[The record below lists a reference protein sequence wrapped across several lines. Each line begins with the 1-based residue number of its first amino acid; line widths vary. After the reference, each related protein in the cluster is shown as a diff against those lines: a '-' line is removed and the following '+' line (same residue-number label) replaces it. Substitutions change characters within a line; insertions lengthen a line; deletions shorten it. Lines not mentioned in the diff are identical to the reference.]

1 MGNCLV
7 TKLKGIVSDQTRLKL
22 GEFVVD
28 FIDKSTITFNET
40 HDGRVLNGYFTNANG
55 DNLGTTKTNSD
66 SFTCSAGSK
75 LILTNKYGVSNIKG
89 NNDGKF
95 TINVDYFKYNT
106 LPGGFYNCNKSL
118 VGDIANL
125 RNKHL
130 NSIQADGCKNLYGDF
145 SDLNVSS
152 NIAFISLLACP
163 ITMDVSVLSKFKGL
177 QGVLSL
183 PSKASGVLSITDINN
198 DLDINA
204 GYGEGLITGDL
215 SKLNGRVVKLN
226 TQNRP
231 NKFTWKSERPS
242 SSYITI
248 FNGYVDFGDDIDA
261 MLINQAKCTK
271 KLNDAFIL
279 KGNRTSASD
288 AAVATLQSKGFTI
301 WINDAKPNVG

>member
-7 TKLKGIVSDQTRLKL
+7 TKLKGVSSNQTLLKL

-28 FIDKSTITFNET
+28 FIDKSTITFTEA
-40 HDGRVLNGYFTNANG
+40 HDGRVLNGYFTNASG
-55 DNLGTTKTNSD
+55 DNLGTTKTNSE

-75 LILTNKYGVSNIKG
+75 LLLTNKYGVNNISG

-95 TINVDYFKYNT
+95 TINVDCFMYNT
-106 LPGGFYNCNKSL
+106 LSGGFFKCNKSL

-125 RNKHL
+125 RNKPL
-130 NSIQADGCKNLYGDF
+130 TSIQADGCKNLYGNF
-145 SDLNVSS
+145 SDLNISS
-152 NIAFISLLACP
+152 NIAFLSLLGCP
-163 ITMDVSVLSKFKGL
+163 ITMDVSVLSKFKNL

-183 PSKASGVLSITDINN
+183 PSNASGVLSITDINK

-204 GYGEGLITGDL
+204 GYGDGLITGDL
-215 SKLNGRVVKLN
+215 SKLNGRVTKLN

-248 FNGYVDFGDDIDA
+248 FDGYVDFGDDIDA

-271 KLNDAFIL
+271 KLGGAFIL
-279 KGNRTSASD
+279 RGNRTSASD
-288 AAVATLQSKGFTI
+288 AAVATLQSKGFII
-301 WINDAKPNVG
+301 WINDAQPNVG